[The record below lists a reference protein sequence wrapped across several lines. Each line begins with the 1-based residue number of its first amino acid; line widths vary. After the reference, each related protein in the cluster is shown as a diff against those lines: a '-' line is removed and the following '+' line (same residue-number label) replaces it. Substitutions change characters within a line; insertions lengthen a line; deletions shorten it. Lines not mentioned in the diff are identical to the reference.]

1 MKFAKSSF
9 QELDFPDLL
18 VNIWCYTDK
27 KNDPIIA
34 QFEKLCVEA
43 AQEQWKPLYLDFN
56 YLIENLRKQNKQ
68 FYNFGKICSADK
80 NVIYR
85 LIYMW

>member
-18 VNIWCYTDK
+18 INIWCYTDK
-27 KNDPIIA
+27 QNDPIIA
-34 QFEKLCVEA
+34 QNEKLCVEA
-43 AQEQWKPLYLDFN
+43 AQEQWKLQYLDFN